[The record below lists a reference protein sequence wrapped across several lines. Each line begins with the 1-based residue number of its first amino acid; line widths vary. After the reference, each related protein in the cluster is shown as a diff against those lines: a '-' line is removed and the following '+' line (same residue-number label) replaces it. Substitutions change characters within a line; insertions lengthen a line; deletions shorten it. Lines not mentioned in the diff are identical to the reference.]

1 MELFAFNCTDIL
13 VHARLFCAH
22 SYLLSTYYV
31 SGTILS
37 AGDMAVMKTDKNPF
51 FPGTGAH
58 VAGAEAGPGL
68 GGCGV
73 VGCGTARAEARETP
87 RRPWRVMVSHLRGL
101 FQPL

>member
-1 MELFAFNCTDIL
+1 MELFVFNCTDIL

-22 SYLLSTYYV
+22 SYVLSTYSV

-51 FPGTGAH
+51 FPSAGAQ
-58 VAGAEAGPGL
+58 VAGAEAGTGL

-87 RRPWRVMVSHLRGL
+87 GRPWRVTVSHLHGL
-101 FQPL
+101 SQPL